1 MSWNGVFGTIIRAP
15 VAICDDD
22 QYMALLEEE
31 MVAQMPIY
39 PQEGYIRQV
48 DGVLVVKVSED
59 YKVFED

>member
-1 MSWNGVFGTIIRAP
+1 
-15 VAICDDD
+15 
-22 QYMALLEEE
+22 MALLEEE